1 MRGEN
6 QEKVKRGEEESKG
19 KNLGGSLVSQG
30 NCKLMQPKSVYESV
44 LEERRNRKVKQ
55 SRIV

>member
-6 QEKVKRGEEESKG
+6 QEKVKRGEESKG